1 MNNQEVKSRLMDWLE
16 SLLLEN
22 WIRGHMLDMLSPS
35 EWREI
40 AEREAILHAPL
51 LRSLLVEV
59 RSEILEDPSVISG
72 PRDWQEISESR
83 IRSLE
88 KPKWE
93 G

>member
-1 MNNQEVKSRLMDWLE
+1 MNDQQVKSRLMDWLE
-16 SLLLEN
+16 LLLLQN
-22 WIRGHMLDMLSPS
+22 WIQAHMLDMLSPS

-51 LRSLLVEV
+51 LRSLLAEV
-59 RSEILEDPSVISG
+59 RSEILGDPSVISG
-72 PRDWQEISESR
+72 PRDWQEISER
-83 IRSLE
+83 LIRSLD